1 MKQGVYSP
9 CLVCGKTFYSKPSET
24 GKYCSVKCY
33 QEVWSIHTNPD
44 PRPCKTCKKVFQGSK
59 NYHQVFCSKKCKFDY
74 YREERHEIN
83 IKKYGRIRAVVRGS
97 AKAKQIASHKKSAR
111 TEEHCTK
118 GITNEAYRGFLME
131 ATRKILK
138 HIEDSGKG
146 VLLKDPTK
154 LDIRYPTNSK
164 PITQKTIYNILVKLE
179 DSDIITKIDVVIPS
193 HNVSLNLVNTMVLRY
208 MYFANT
214 KSDID
219 KLFYNIRKEVFFK
232 GAKICE
238 HALKEWKDKKVQY

>member
-1 MKQGVYSP
+1 M
-9 CLVCGKTFYSKPSET
+9 
-24 GKYCSVKCY
+24 
-33 QEVWSIHTNPD
+33 
-44 PRPCKTCKKVFQGSK
+44 
-59 NYHQVFCSKKCKFDY
+59 FCSKKCKYDY

-83 IKKYGRIRAVVRGS
+83 IKKYGRIRSVVRGS
-97 AKAKQIASHKKSAR
+97 AKAKEARTWRKNTNNYTR

-118 GITNEAYRGFLME
+118 GITNEAYRGFLLE

-138 HIEDSGKG
+138 HIENSGKG
-146 VLLKDPTK
+146 VLLKDLTK

-179 DSDIITKIDVVIPS
+179 DLDIITKIDVVIPS

-238 HALKEWKDKKVQY
+238 HALKEWKDKQVQY